1 LSAERPPAAA
11 EPIIG
16 TPSNALARST
26 CRAALVVVMLIAWVA
41 VRLSGQS
48 ATVSA
53 VGANL
58 HVRAPGFGFIK
69 GEPLVRLKDGRSV
82 RVDLELAVLAKPSAG
97 AAAQSRQTFVLSYDL
112 WEERFAVTRIGAP
125 PSSVSHLTSKD
136 AEAWCLAHVPL
147 SVSAL
152 GGLGRDAPFWIRLQ
166 YQIVAPNPMSSAEEE
181 PLTLRGLIDLLSRRR
196 QAADQEDSIEA
207 GPFRLSDSSRAPS
220 SQ

>member
-1 LSAERPPAAA
+1 LIALAVIAWPAGQAAA
-11 EPIIG
+11 QP
-16 TPSNALARST
+16 PSDAARRGSSVSVAGDALQVKVPAFT
-26 CRAALVVVMLIAWVA
+26 
-41 VRLSGQS
+41 
-48 ATVSA
+48 
-53 VGANL
+53 
-58 HVRAPGFGFIK
+58 FIK
-69 GEPLVRLKDGRSV
+69 GDALDRLKQGRPV
-82 RVDLELAVLAKPSAG
+82 RFDVSLTVLSRAG
-97 AAAQSRQTFVLSYDL
+97 GPVIAQSRQSFNLSYDL

-166 YQIVAPNPMSSAEEE
+166 SQIVAPDPTPGAEEE

-196 QAADQEDSIEA
+196 PAAEQEDSMEA
-207 GPFRLSDSSRAPS
+207 GPFRLPDLSRAPS